1 MELNNIKPAEGST
14 KNRRRVGRGIGS
26 GLGKT
31 AGRGHKGQKSRSGGF
46 HKVGFEGGQMP
57 LQRRLPKRGFIS
69 LTRNDI
75 AQVRLSEISAMPV
88 DTIDLAALQQAGVVS
103 HKALG
108 AKVFL
113 SGSIDKKVKLVGLG
127 VTKGAKVAI
136 EAAGGSIEAA
146 SKA

>member
-57 LQRRLPKRGFIS
+57 LQRRLPKRGFVS

-75 AQVRLSEISAMPV
+75 VQVRLSEIAAMPV

-103 HKALG
+103 QKALG

-113 SGSIDKKVKLVGLG
+113 SGKIEKRVKLVGLG
-127 VTKGAKVAI
+127 VTKGAKAAI
-136 EAAGGSIEAA
+136 EAAGGTIETAA
-146 SKA
+146 QA

>member
-1 MELNNIKPAEGST
+1 MSDL
-14 KNRRRVGRGIGS
+14 NRRRVGRGIGS

-75 AQVRLSEISAMPV
+75 VQVRLSEVAAMPV

-113 SGSIDKKVKLVGLG
+113 SGSINKKVKLVGLG
-127 VTKGAKVAI
+127 VTKGARAAI
-136 EAAGGSIEAA
+136 EAAGGSVEAA
-146 SKA
+146 VAA